1 VSTAQTTA
9 APPISTTTG
18 RQRHL
23 QTPSHDSHLTE
34 LTPNSNTNTHRTA
47 TQTCTEQQHK
57 HPAADTQTTS
67 RDRIG
72 PSTSTPPRIEKAAA
86 TKIRVLSPRT
96 SDATGGNFDRRHHRA
111 AAGSYLARQRADTR
125 TAVVSATCGRP
136 RGAATT
142 ATRPAR
148 RPPRVDTADTTATR
162 PADGLPTVDTAATT
176 ATRPALRPPKVDTE
190 HAPAPAARRKREGW
204 LSERTVLTRRKQHFR
219 FKTTIAQQINQ
230 RAGCLSSMDSSVSCK
245 TQSA

>member
-96 SDATGGNFDRRHHRA
+96 SDATGGNFDRRHNRA
-111 AAGSYLARQRADTR
+111 AAGSFLARQRADTR

-148 RPPRVDTADTTATR
+148 RPPRVDT
-162 PADGLPTVDTAATT
+162 
-176 ATRPALRPPKVDTE
+176 E
-190 HAPAPAARRKREGW
+190 HAPARAARRKREGW

-219 FKTTIAQQINQ
+219 LKTTIAQQINQ
-230 RAGCLSSMDSSVSCK
+230 RAGSLSSMDSSVSCK